1 MLQRPVLSFTLA
13 CPLLLLVAC
22 GDSGRGDSAGL
33 SAGTGVT
40 SVTSATASVT
50 ATATA
55 GDNSSG
61 GGASEGSQGASA
73 SSGDEL
79 TTAGPGGTTGA
90 GSTGPVDPSTTT
102 TTGPNTTTGGT
113 TTTSGG
119 DNTTGDCAAITEMAM
134 NKKQP
139 ADIIFV
145 IDNSGSM
152 ATEIASVAANM
163 NSFSTKII
171 NSGIDV
177 HVVMISS
184 YPSDDGLCIDAPLG
198 SGGCPVKDNNP
209 PKYTHINS
217 KVGSND
223 ALQKVLDHY
232 PDYKALLR
240 PDASK
245 HVVVVTDDNSSL
257 SSAAFDAA
265 FKALDP
271 GLAAYKMHAI
281 CGAKDSGDIL
291 WCAQNAI
298 CCAFTAKAG
307 KVYMDLINKTGG
319 EWGDLCLQNFT
330 PVFDVLSTEVI
341 QNAGLAC
348 EWTIP
353 DPMGDD
359 PIDFN
364 KVNVDFVDGMNV
376 QPIGKVDAPA
386 DCANVSDGWYYDD
399 PLKPTKILVCPQT
412 CEKIQGVANAQ
423 INIKFGCE
431 TVIAQ

>member
-1 MLQRPVLSFTLA
+1 MTLQRPVLSFTFA
-13 CPLLLLVAC
+13 CPLLLLAGC

-40 SVTSATASVT
+40 SVTSATASAT

-55 GDNSSG
+55 GDNSS

-73 SSGDEL
+73 SSGDDL
-79 TTAGPGGTTGA
+79 TTAGPGGSTGA
-90 GSTGPVDPSTTT
+90 DSTGAVDPSTTT
-102 TTGPNTTTGGT
+102 TTGPNTTAGGT
-113 TTTSGG
+113 TTTTG
-119 DNTTGDCAAITEMAM
+119 DGTTGDCAELTETAM

-139 ADIIFV
+139 VDIIFV
-145 IDNSGSM
+145 IDDSGSM
-152 ATEIASVAANM
+152 LMEIASVAANM
-163 NSFSTKII
+163 NNFSTKII

-184 YPSDDGLCIDAPLG
+184 YPSDDGICVDPPLG

-209 PKYTHINS
+209 PKYTHVNA

-240 PDASK
+240 PDAAK
-245 HVVVVTDDNSSL
+245 HVVVVTDDNSDL
-257 SSAAFDAA
+257 SAAAFDAA

-271 GLAAYKMHAI
+271 GLAAYKLHAI

-341 QNAGLAC
+341 QNASLAC

-359 PIDFN
+359 PIDFD

-376 QPIGKVDAPA
+376 KPIGKVETPA
-386 DCANVSDGWYYDD
+386 DCGNVSDGWYYDD
-399 PLKPTKILVCPQT
+399 PMKPTKILVCPQT
-412 CEKIQGVANAQ
+412 CDKIQGVANAK
-423 INIKFGCE
+423 IDIKFGCE

>member
-1 MLQRPVLSFTLA
+1 MLQRPVLVFTLPFA
-13 CPLLLLVAC
+13 LLCAC
-22 GDSGRGDSAGL
+22 GDDSRGGSGGL
-33 SAGTGVT
+33 SASAGVT
-40 SVTSATASVT
+40 SVTSATSVT
-50 ATATA
+50 TAS
-55 GDNSSG
+55 GSSG
-61 GGASEGSQGASA
+61 GGDMSASASASEGGQSASA
-73 SSGDEL
+73 SETGDPTTSG
-79 TTAGPGGTTGA
+79 GPGGSTG
-90 GSTGPVDPSTTT
+90 GGGTTGPVDPSTTT
-102 TTGPNTTTGGT
+102 TGPVTTAGNTTT
-113 TTTSGG
+113 SG

-145 IDNSGSM
+145 IDDSGSM
-152 ATEIASVAANM
+152 STEIASVAANM

-184 YPSDDGLCIDAPLG
+184 YPADDGICVDPPLG

-209 PKYTHINS
+209 PKFTHVNS

-240 PDASK
+240 ADSSK

-257 SSAAFDAA
+257 SANAFDAA

-271 GLAAYKMHAI
+271 SLAEYKMHAI

-341 QNAGLAC
+341 QNASLAC
-348 EWTIP
+348 EWVIP

-359 PIDFN
+359 PIDFA
-364 KVNVDFVDGMNV
+364 KVNVDFDDGMNV
-376 QPIGKVDAPA
+376 QAIGKVESAA
-386 DCANVSDGWYYDD
+386 ACVNVSDGWYYDD
-399 PLKPTKILVCPQT
+399 PIKPTKILVCPQT
-412 CEKIQGVANAQ
+412 CAKIQGVPNAK

-431 TVIAQ
+431 TIIAQ

>member
-1 MLQRPVLSFTLA
+1 MILQRPVLAFTLA
-13 CPLLLLVAC
+13 CPLLAVGC
-22 GDSGRGDSAGL
+22 GDSGRDGGGL
-33 SAGTGVT
+33 SASAGIT
-40 SVTSATASVT
+40 SVTTAPGTTATTASS
-50 ATATA
+50 A
-55 GDNSSG
+55 GESSG
-61 GGASEGSQGASA
+61 GGEGTQGNSASEGP
-73 SSGDEL
+73 DP
-79 TTAGPGGTTGA
+79 TTGGGPGGTTG
-90 GSTGPVDPSTTT
+90 GTTGPVDPSTTT
-102 TTGPNTTTGGT
+102 TSTTGPVTTAGMS
-113 TTTSGG
+113 TSGG
-119 DNTTGDCAAITEMAM
+119 DNTTGDCAAITETAM
-134 NKKQP
+134 NQKQP

-145 IDNSGSM
+145 IDDSGSM
-152 ATEIASVAANM
+152 STEIASVAANM
-163 NSFSTKII
+163 NNFSTKII
-171 NSGIDV
+171 NSGVDV

-184 YPSDDGLCIDAPLG
+184 YPSNDGICVNPPLG

-209 PKYTHINS
+209 PKYTHIDA

-232 PDYKALLR
+232 PDYKDLLR
-240 PDASK
+240 PDSAK
-245 HVVVVTDDNSSL
+245 HVVVVSDDNSSL
-257 SSAAFDAA
+257 SANAFDAA

-271 GLAAYKMHAI
+271 SLAEYKLHAI

-330 PVFDVLSTEVI
+330 PVFDVLSTQVI
-341 QNAGLAC
+341 ENASLAC
-348 EWTIP
+348 EWVIP

-359 PIDFN
+359 PIDFD
-364 KVNVDFVDGMNV
+364 KVNVDFDNGMNV
-376 QPIGKVDAPA
+376 QTIGKVETVA

-399 PLKPTKILVCPQT
+399 PVKPTKILVCPQT
-412 CEKIQGVANAQ
+412 CAKIQGVANAK